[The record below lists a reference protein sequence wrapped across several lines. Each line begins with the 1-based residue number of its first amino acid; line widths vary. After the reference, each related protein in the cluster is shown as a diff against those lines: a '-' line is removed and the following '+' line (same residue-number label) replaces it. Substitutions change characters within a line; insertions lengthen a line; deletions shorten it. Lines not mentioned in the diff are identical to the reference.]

1 MRIFQVKY
9 NISNYV
15 YYMAKEKEEVMPTT
29 KFYRSYIDCKDENA
43 NHLDIYEQTK
53 VYNSLVKFYLD
64 AEL

>member
-9 NISNYV
+9 NINIYV
-15 YYMAKEKEEVMPTT
+15 YYMAREKEEVMPTT

-43 NHLDIYEQTK
+43 KYLDVYEQK
-53 VYNSLVKFYLD
+53 KLYNSLVKFYLD

>member
-29 KFYRSYIDCKDENA
+29 KFYRSYVDCKDENA

-53 VYNSLVKFYLD
+53 LYNSLVKFYLD

>member
-1 MRIFQVKY
+1 
-9 NISNYV
+9 
-15 YYMAKEKEEVMPTT
+15 MAKEKEEVMPTT